1 MQETGTVI
9 AINIWIFF
17 YFREKLTVPF
27 ELLRIIS
34 TREKI
39 NLAKMFKRNTVTSR
53 SNQLKFLYRDHSLQ
67 EN

>member
-39 NLAKMFKRNTVTSR
+39 NPAKMFKRYTVTYR